1 MNQEHIEE
9 LEHRCH
15 RFNLLNDI
23 LNIENERLKHDVH
36 FHKLVTAA
44 TMGKK
49 EQDDEKYR
57 VIIEH
62 YGEPAQVLKAIE
74 EMAELICDLL
84 LGFDTYDKETID
96 DIDYMWS
103 KIDTVRRF
111 AQYHVNIEPCEF
123 DKAVSKSVKFECAD
137 VENMLNQLRLM
148 FGSWEDKRVEKLDR
162 TMERIRK

>member
-1 MNQEHIEE
+1 MN
-9 LEHRCH
+9 
-15 RFNLLNDI
+15 
-23 LNIENERLKHDVH
+23 
-36 FHKLVTAA
+36 
-44 TMGKK
+44 
-49 EQDDEKYR
+49 DDEKYR
-57 VIIEH
+57 AIIDH

-111 AQYHVNIEPCEF
+111 AQYHVNIESCEF
-123 DKAVSKSVKFECAD
+123 DKAVSKSVKLECAD
-137 VENMLNQLRLM
+137 VENMLNQLRII
-148 FGSWEDKRVEKLDR
+148 FGSWENKRVEKLDR

>member
-1 MNQEHIEE
+1 MICKHGDKCDCYNENMYPCNHDDMVKCIYYK
-9 LEHRCH
+9 
-15 RFNLLNDI
+15 NGGYNDM
-23 LNIENERLKHDVH
+23 V
-36 FHKLVTAA
+36 VGT
-44 TMGKK
+44 
-49 EQDDEKYR
+49 DDEKYR
-57 VIIEH
+57 AIIDH

-123 DKAVSKSVKFECAD
+123 DKAVSKSVKLECAD
-137 VENMLNQLRLM
+137 VENMLNQLRII